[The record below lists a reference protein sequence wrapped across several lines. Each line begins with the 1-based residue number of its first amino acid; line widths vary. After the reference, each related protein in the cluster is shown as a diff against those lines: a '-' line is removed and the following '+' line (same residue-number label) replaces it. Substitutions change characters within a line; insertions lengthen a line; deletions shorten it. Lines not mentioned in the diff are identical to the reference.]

1 MSDNTLRVRLD
12 NDHWQM
18 LNELCRDLDRETP
31 DMVRK
36 IIRDAHAKMVA
47 EREEKKR

>member
-12 NDHWQM
+12 DDHWQM
-18 LNELCRDLDRETP
+18 LNELCQTNDRTEADQT
-31 DMVRK
+31 RK
-36 IIRDAHAKMVA
+36 LIRDAHAKMVA

>member
-12 NDHWQM
+12 DAHWQM
-18 LNELCRDLDRETP
+18 LTELCQDLDRDTP

-36 IIRDAHAKMVA
+36 MIRDAHAKMLA